1 MSNPTK
7 KNFPASTG
15 GEPRR
20 RSVWKRAKRRL
31 RPLLIPVWLLSAAG
45 GYWYGQETGDW
56 RIFVIGTFGIPYADI
71 ILTF

>member
-1 MSNPTK
+1 MSNPNNRK
-7 KNFPASTG
+7 AASSTG
-15 GEPRR
+15 KDVHKQ
-20 RSVWKRAKRRL
+20 SVWRRAKRRL
-31 RPLLIPVWLLSAAG
+31 RPLLIPVWILVAAG